1 MKTTGKKMVHS
12 SYPTQ
17 KMFAEGG
24 TGSKHVDSNTVVER
38 PLLSYRRDSPTIGF
52 WVPLLVRLRIDA
64 FYWFP
69 AYEAYCHPR
78 YPTSDCYFSS
88 HSSNV

>member
-17 KMFAEGG
+17 KMFAEG

-38 PLLSYRRDSPTIGF
+38 PLLRVTVVTVKQLDF
-52 WVPLLVRLRIDA
+52 VPLL
-64 FYWFP
+64 FG
-69 AYEAYCHPR
+69 
-78 YPTSDCYFSS
+78 CYG
-88 HSSNV
+88 